1 MNGAEEVYLMA
12 DAIFVLVGFDITGSL
27 MGVALLEPMA
37 APVAKIL
44 RLVHCLSL
52 DFLYLCTFKRWVLA
66 GPAEAASSLLWDL
79 LASLAILILAARD
92 TLLVS
97 FILFLVLFCEA
108 WYDRCRGY
116 GSTCSLTRRTC
127 SAQGKVGGLVN
138 GAEEVYLTADAILVL
153 VGFDITSSLMGV
165 TLLEPMA
172 APVAKILRLVHLLCL
187 DFLYLCTFK
196 RWVFARPAEAASFLL
211 FGVVRFGLVWF
222 GLVWFGLVWFG
233 SVWFVWFVWFGLV
246 WFGLVWFGLTG
257 ESRNIWRT
265 RI

>member
-1 MNGAEEVYLMA
+1 MGNHSCSVPILSLDGKDLPHKGHLRNLCGITCQTICLLKAGNHEAWYDRCRGYGSTCSLTRRTGSIQGEVGGLVNGAEEVSLMA

-44 RLVHCLSL
+44 RLVHFLS
-52 DFLYLCTFKRWVLA
+52 
-66 GPAEAASSLLWDL
+66 
-79 LASLAILILAARD
+79 
-92 TLLVS
+92 
-97 FILFLVLFCEA
+97 
-108 WYDRCRGY
+108 
-116 GSTCSLTRRTC
+116 
-127 SAQGKVGGLVN
+127 
-138 GAEEVYLTADAILVL
+138 
-153 VGFDITSSLMGV
+153 
-165 TLLEPMA
+165 
-172 APVAKILRLVHLLCL
+172 L

-211 FGVVRFGLVWF
+211 FGLVRF

-246 WFGLVWFGLTG
+246 WFGLVWSGLTG